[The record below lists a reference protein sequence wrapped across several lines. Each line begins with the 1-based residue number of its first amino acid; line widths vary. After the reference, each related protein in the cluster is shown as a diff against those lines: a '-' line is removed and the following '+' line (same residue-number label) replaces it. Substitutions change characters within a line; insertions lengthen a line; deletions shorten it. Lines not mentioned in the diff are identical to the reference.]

1 MATMRV
7 RWRPGILLLVGSGAC
22 AGAMMAGADDG
33 RLLAGTWGGEHVALI
48 VTDAGAHVEFDCAFG
63 DISQPLTID
72 PDGRLAVE
80 GVYVQERGG
89 PVREGEEP
97 VRKPARYSGRLSGQT
112 LTFDVV
118 LIESNETVGS
128 FTVARGVTPRVRK
141 CL

>member
-7 RWRPGILLLVGSGAC
+7 RWRPGILLLFGSGAC
-22 AGAMMAGADDG
+22 VGAMMAGADGD

-63 DISQPLTID
+63 DISQPLTVD
-72 PDGRLAVE
+72 PDGRLAVD

-112 LTFDVV
+112 LTFDVI
-118 LIESNETVGS
+118 LIESNDTVGS
-128 FTVARGVTPRVRK
+128 FTVVRGATPRVRK
-141 CL
+141 CM